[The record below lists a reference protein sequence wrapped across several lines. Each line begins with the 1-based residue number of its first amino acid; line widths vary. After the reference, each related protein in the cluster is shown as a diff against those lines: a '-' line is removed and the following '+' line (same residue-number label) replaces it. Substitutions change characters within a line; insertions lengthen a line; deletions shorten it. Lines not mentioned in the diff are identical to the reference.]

1 MPEQVLSIAFG
12 DGNHGLQVGQ
22 SNAPIHTTFNLKL
35 EPAEPTP
42 PPFASIPFRRDP
54 MFVNR
59 GDVLEQID
67 RRCSEPASRVAIVGL
82 GGVGKS
88 QLAIEFAY
96 RFADCS
102 PEKWIFWVH
111 ASTPARIVEGF
122 KSIADNIKLMGR
134 NQPTVDI
141 LKLVF
146 DWLSNVRNGKWLLIL
161 DSADDPDVLL
171 DSTIGGRGGERK
183 LVEYLPQS
191 VNGCVLLT
199 TRNRDLAFRLTGTF
213 QTIHEIGPMTQEEGL
228 KLLENRLGRLS
239 DGDTAVEL
247 VRSLD
252 LVPLAISQAAA
263 YIQMRAPRTS
273 LAQYLDQFRQSESK
287 KVKLLTHD
295 AGDLRRDLRKDGGA
309 SNTILTTW
317 QVSFDHIR
325 SKRQSAAD
333 LLSLMSFF
341 DRQGIP
347 ESLVA
352 LPKDSRNT
360 AQSNRHNDISDSDT
374 QDSGDKTESGL
385 EDDIAILRNYCLIMQ
400 GEDTNTFE
408 MHGLVQLSTRRWL
421 KAQGLQE
428 KFLEQYIVI
437 MARAFPNGDYENWK
451 VCRALFAHVEAA
463 AEYWPKDEHLRK
475 TWADLLHNG
484 GWYALLQGRYAT
496 AELMS
501 SQAMRNREEIMGKD
515 HEGTLASTSNLGST
529 YWNQGRWEEAEK
541 LQVEVMETRKLRLGE
556 DHPDTLQSIS
566 NLASTYWSQGR
577 WEEAEKLQVEVMETR
592 KLRLGEDHPDT
603 LQNMSNLALIYRSQG
618 RWEEAEKLQIEVTE
632 TSKVKLGED
641 HPDTL
646 QNMSNLAL
654 IHWSQGRWEEAE
666 KLQIEVME
674 TSKVKLGADHPDTLS
689 STGNLGSTYW
699 NQGRWEEAEKLQ
711 VEVMETRK
719 LRLGEDHPST
729 LMSIGNLAS
738 VYQGQGR
745 WEEAEKL
752 QIEVMETSKVKLGA
766 DHPDTLTSIGN
777 LAFTY
782 WNQGRW
788 EEAEKLQ
795 IEVMETSK
803 VKLGADHPD
812 TLTSIGNL
820 ALTHFSQGHWGE
832 AERLQLQVTEAYMAQ
847 HGADHPDTLK
857 TMSNLVMTY
866 WRQGRLEE
874 AKNLQIQVMETQKV
888 ELGTSHPDTLTSIDN
903 LASIY
908 SNQGKWKRAERLQVG
923 VIKTRKA
930 KLGSSHPDI
939 LTSMHN
945 LAVTYGRQGRW
956 DEAER
961 LQTDVMETG
970 KAKLGG
976 SHMATITNS
985 LAWTYWKQGRWEES
999 MELYRE
1005 VMETRK
1011 GKFGSWPVRSYAGV

>member
-603 LQNMSNLALIYRSQG
+603 LQSINNLALIYRSQG

-654 IHWSQGRWEEAE
+654 IHWS
-666 KLQIEVME
+666 
-674 TSKVKLGADHPDTLS
+674 
-689 STGNLGSTYW
+689 
-699 NQGRWEEAEKLQ
+699 
-711 VEVMETRK
+711 
-719 LRLGEDHPST
+719 
-729 LMSIGNLAS
+729 
-738 VYQGQGR
+738 
-745 WEEAEKL
+745 
-752 QIEVMETSKVKLGA
+752 
-766 DHPDTLTSIGN
+766 
-777 LAFTY
+777 
-782 WNQGRW
+782 QGRW

-976 SHMATITNS
+976 SHMATITSMQNLAIIYWGQGRWEEAKKLQVETIGAYRAIYGAGHPDTLSSIGDLASMYCRQGRWDEAERLQMELIEAHKVKWGIEHPHTLLSIDS

-1011 GKFGSWPVRSYAGV
+1011 GKFGSCHPNTLMSIGNIACIHVYRASALIRWSLVQIVLLLSGL

>member
-577 WEEAEKLQVEVMETR
+577 WEEAEKLQ
-592 KLRLGEDHPDT
+592 
-603 LQNMSNLALIYRSQG
+603 
-618 RWEEAEKLQIEVTE
+618 IEVTE

-738 VYQGQGR
+738 VYQG
-745 WEEAEKL
+745 
-752 QIEVMETSKVKLGA
+752 
-766 DHPDTLTSIGN
+766 
-777 LAFTY
+777 
-782 WNQGRW
+782 QGRW